1 MTTHLVDVCLLLR
14 EAELCERF
22 ILDFLQEI
30 VLEQLLYDS
39 VLERATALVLGVQP
53 VDISG
58 CEQPRGKMRGGV

>member
-1 MTTHLVDVCLLLR
+1 MATHLVDVCLLLR

-39 VLERATALVLGVQP
+39 VLERATALVLGV
-53 VDISG
+53 
-58 CEQPRGKMRGGV
+58 